1 MANTSFNKKTG
12 FTYTPYQLEKDVK
25 SKSTS
30 STKKT
35 TSTSSMPTLQEAS
48 AALGQ
53 SSMINSNKG
62 LSPSEQLKKI
72 EQETGIKAYNGSSSN
87 SSNSSNNTLNNLVAS
102 VPQLVQSSGGS
113 YLSGGGSSTPAYNE
127 AQPIEADFKIDLASM
142 LAAFDEAANT
152 SRTAAE
158 NAYNTTRSDLAKA
171 LTRYQ
176 EEHAKNV
183 ENQRRAYL
191 SNQASLEDARAELN
205 RSTRI
210 NAAARGLAGSG
221 LQQLAQLQNL
231 MNQSQ
236 DISDLALENQN
247 VMENLRTVLAR
258 AEEDHA
264 SDLAKAETARN
275 EALQSIA
282 STLGTNKAN
291 LEYNAAQTAKN
302 QYLNALESWKNRQ
315 FQASENAKSR
325 ALTESQMRQEA
336 ADKQASAETAYNNTL
351 SSLKAALNTLKGESD
366 SRTLASIAKSANIDT
381 TSTAIDKM
389 TKAQKASLVNEIAN
403 NYALSTDTAL
413 STLDDYY
420 ALPLENSNK
429 NKQTVNDILATYG
442 YSKYYQ

>member
-1 MANTSFNKKTG
+1 MANSFLMNMLKPLTTIFKKTVNDK
-12 FTYTPYQLEKDVK
+12 TSNSK
-25 SKSTS
+25 SKV
-30 STKKT
+30 
-35 TSTSSMPTLQEAS
+35 
-48 AALGQ
+48 
-53 SSMINSNKG
+53 
-62 LSPSEQLKKI
+62 
-72 EQETGIKAYNGSSSN
+72 SSSFIAPTVN
-87 SSNSSNNTLNNLVAS
+87 KMKLTDYVSTQKNKTNTPQEGGVSSNTTNTNLDNLVAS
-102 VPQLVQSSGGS
+102 VPQLVQSSGGAS
-113 YLSGGGSSTPAYNE
+113 ISGGGASTPAYNE
-127 AQPIEADFKIDLASM
+127 AQPIESDFKIDLSSM
-142 LAAFDEAANT
+142 LAAFNESANA

-158 NAYNTTRSDLAKA
+158 NAYNTTRSDLEKA

-231 MNQSQ
+231 MNQSK

-258 AEEDHA
+258 AEEDTA

-315 FQASENAKSR
+315 FQSSENAKSR
-325 ALTESQMRQEA
+325 ALTESQIRQEA

-351 SSLKAALNTLKGESD
+351 STLKAALNTLKSESD
-366 SRTLASIAKSANIDT
+366 SRTLASIARSANVET
-381 TSTAIDKM
+381 TADAIDKM
-389 TKAQKASLVNEIAN
+389 SKEKKANLINEIAN
-403 NYALSTDTAL
+403 NYALATDTAL
-413 STLDDYY
+413 ANLDSTY

-429 NKQTVNDILATYG
+429 NKQTVNDILAAYG
-442 YSKYYQ
+442 YNKYY

>member
-1 MANTSFNKKTG
+1 MGNTSFNKKTG

-25 SKSTS
+25 SKSKRTS
-30 STKKT
+30 STKKKT
-35 TSTSSMPTLQEAS
+35 NTSSMPTLQAAS
-48 AALGQ
+48 KALGL
-53 SSMINSNKG
+53 SNMINPNKA
-62 LSPSEQLKKI
+62 LSSSETLRKI
-72 EQETGIKAYNGSSSN
+72 EQETGIKAYKGSSSN
-87 SSNSSNNTLNNLVAS
+87 STSNLNNLVAS
-102 VPQLVQSSGGS
+102 VPQLVQSSGGAYS
-113 YLSGGGSSTPAYNE
+113 SGGGSSTPAYNE
-127 AQPIEADFKIDLASM
+127 AKPIEADFKIDLSSM
-142 LAAFDEAANT
+142 LAAFDEAAKT
-152 SRTAAE
+152 SKTAAE

-258 AEEDHA
+258 AEEDNA

-302 QYLNALESWKNRQ
+302 QYLNALDSWKNRQ

-325 ALTESQMRQEA
+325 ALTEAQIRQQA
-336 ADKQASAETAYNNTL
+336 ADKQSSAETDYNNTL

-366 SRTLASIAKSANIDT
+366 SRTLASIAKSANIET
-381 TSTAIDKM
+381 TATAINKM
-389 TKAQKASLVNEIAN
+389 SKAKKASLINEIAN
-403 NYALSTDTAL
+403 NYALATDAAL
-413 STLDDYY
+413 SELDATY

-429 NKQTVNDILATYG
+429 NKQTVNDILAAYG